1 MRTNGKWIALLGTAA
16 ILLSPTMALA
26 AEKSMTEMENELD
39 AMKQKIEVL
48 EQKIDESKA
57 NDAVVKW
64 EPAPSIKS
72 PDGNFEM
79 NLRGR
84 IYTDAAWI
92 SDDEN
97 AIDVEATEFRA
108 ARLGI
113 EGHAAGNVKYKFEV
127 DFAGDEVTIKD
138 SYLQVKTDSGF
149 AITVGQFKTPNSLD
163 EQTSSRHISVMERA
177 SFTDAFGLARRI
189 GLGLST
195 GGDNWTAK
203 LGVYRGDADTGM
215 EDEGHEIA
223 GRATFSPEFNDVQLH
238 FGGSFRLRNAGDGA
252 DYKYSQRPHLH
263 LSPAKF
269 VSSGSVGPEDT
280 LYGVEFGALSGP
292 FWAAAE
298 YAQLKADDKTPASDP
313 TFGGGYVEVGYFFT
327 GESRGYK
334 ASKGAWDRPK
344 VNNALGDGGMGALA
358 GVVRYDIIDL
368 TDESWTGGTQ
378 DTYVL
383 GLNWYLNRYT
393 RFIANYSHSK
403 IKDGFNVAANGL
415 DGKNEVDGFGLRAQI
430 DW

>member
-149 AITVGQFKTPNSLD
+149 A
-163 EQTSSRHISVMERA
+163 
-177 SFTDAFGLARRI
+177 
-189 GLGLST
+189 
-195 GGDNWTAK
+195 
-203 LGVYRGDADTGM
+203 
-215 EDEGHEIA
+215 
-223 GRATFSPEFNDVQLH
+223 
-238 FGGSFRLRNAGDGA
+238 
-252 DYKYSQRPHLH
+252 
-263 LSPAKF
+263 
-269 VSSGSVGPEDT
+269 
-280 LYGVEFGALSGP
+280 
-292 FWAAAE
+292 
-298 YAQLKADDKTPASDP
+298 
-313 TFGGGYVEVGYFFT
+313 
-327 GESRGYK
+327 
-334 ASKGAWDRPK
+334 
-344 VNNALGDGGMGALA
+344 
-358 GVVRYDIIDL
+358 
-368 TDESWTGGTQ
+368 
-378 DTYVL
+378 
-383 GLNWYLNRYT
+383 
-393 RFIANYSHSK
+393 
-403 IKDGFNVAANGL
+403 
-415 DGKNEVDGFGLRAQI
+415 
-430 DW
+430 